1 MRLWYILKILFKKV
15 LKKIVPRKIILGLR
29 GSIGRIY
36 YFGNRFFCPC
46 CGGHLRKMKPFEG
59 LFYING
65 KQIDYYTENSI
76 CPICSS
82 DIRHRF
88 LLTFLK
94 NNTNILK
101 TELRLLHF
109 APEEGISRFFK
120 KLKNIDYVPCD
131 IDPSGYPGAL
141 KVDITH
147 MQFAS
152 NSFGGVLASHV
163 LEHVK
168 DDLGAIKEIY
178 RIVESGG
185 WALIAIPVYGESTF
199 EDLSLDYSGREKMYG
214 IGCHMRMNGLD
225 FRLKL
230 SEAGFH
236 VNVFSLDDAPG
247 SYFDRSANSPHI
259 DTDKY
264 LFFCN
269 KVMT

>member
-1 MRLWYILKILFKKV
+1 MHIWNILKILFKKV
-15 LKKIVPRKIILGLR
+15 LKKIVPRKILLRLR
-29 GSIGRIY
+29 GSIGRVC
-36 YFGNRFFCPC
+36 YFGNRFFCPG

-59 LFYING
+59 VFYING
-65 KQIDYYTENSI
+65 KQVDYHTENAI

-101 TELRLLHF
+101 AKLRLLHF
-109 APEEGISRFFK
+109 APEQGSYHFFK

-131 IDPSGYPGAL
+131 IEPSRCPGAL

-147 MQFAS
+147 IQFPS
-152 NSFGGVLASHV
+152 NSFDAVLASHV

-168 DDLGAIKEIY
+168 DDAGAIKEIY
-178 RIVESGG
+178 RVIGPGG
-185 WALIAIPVYGESTF
+185 WALIAIPVYGERTL

-230 SEAGFH
+230 SEAGFQ
-236 VNVFSLDDAPG
+236 VSILSLDDVQG
-247 SYFDRSANSPHI
+247 NYFDRGANSPHI